1 VSASDASLPPV
12 VEVTGGIAGLAAS
25 YAAVRSLA
33 DRYDV
38 AGDRLRDWAADD
50 ARVLAEPDLLES
62 AVLSPVTFADA
73 EARVLA
79 AAGGV
84 HGAAEA
90 SVAYEADALLVR
102 ATVTAFEGC
111 DRLVATSFAVLDH
124 TIGFGVGFTLAA
136 SAPSLVALGLL
147 AVPPL
152 ALALAWQH
160 LPPEVRR
167 RLDGEGSTIGRET
180 EEWLDEHPEATQHA
194 VDGSGGLL
202 DGLLAGAPYLPAL
215 LGLAPFHA
223 SATDAASDL
232 AGLYAAEGP
241 PRVRR
246 RDDLATP
253 LGSQPPTDLAGL
265 MQHLAET
272 NDLSPADRPGDQGT
286 IEVQTLHAPDGTVR
300 HIVYLPGTD
309 DLATT
314 PGGQDSDV
322 RDLPADLHL
331 VAAQD
336 STYTRGIEQA
346 MAEAGVRPHD
356 QVLLVGHSQGGMAA
370 ATMLAQGSGFHVTHV
385 VTAGAPVAGVHGFPP
400 GSHVLSLENRGDVV
414 PLLDGRDNADS
425 VAQVTVRFDDH
436 QASIAGNHDLSHYV
450 RGAAAVDA
458 SGDASVHEQVTSL
471 HAQGFL
477 GSDATATSQVLQITR

>member
-1 VSASDASLPPV
+1 VTAPSAPLPPV
-12 VEVTGGIAGLAAS
+12 VGVTGGVAGLVAS

-62 AVLSPVTFADA
+62 AVLSPVSFAEA

-111 DRLVATSFAVLDH
+111 DRLVATSFALLDH
-124 TIGFGVGFTLAA
+124 TVGFGVGCTLAV

-152 ALALAWQH
+152 ALAWQH
-160 LPPEVRR
+160 LPAEVRR
-167 RLDGEGSTIGRET
+167 RLDGEGAAVGREA
-180 EEWLDEHPEATQHA
+180 EEWLDEHPEPTQHA

-241 PRVRR
+241 PRVCR

-253 LGSQPPTDLAGL
+253 LGTQPPDDLAGL

-272 NDLSPADRPGDQGT
+272 NDLSPADRPDDQGT
-286 IEVQTLHAPDGTVR
+286 IEVQTLHAPDGSVR

-314 PGGQDSDV
+314 PAGQDSDV

-331 VAAQD
+331 IAAQD

-346 MAEAGVRPHD
+346 MTDAGIAPD
-356 QVLLVGHSQGGMAA
+356 DPVLLVGHSQGGMAA
-370 ATMLAQGSGFHVTHV
+370 TTILAHGSGFDVTHV
-385 VTAGAPVAGVHGFPP
+385 VTAGAPVADVRGFAA

-436 QASIAGNHDLSHYV
+436 ETSVAGNHDLTHYV

-458 SGDASVHEQVTSL
+458 SGDPSVHEQVASL
-471 HAQGFL
+471 QAQGFL